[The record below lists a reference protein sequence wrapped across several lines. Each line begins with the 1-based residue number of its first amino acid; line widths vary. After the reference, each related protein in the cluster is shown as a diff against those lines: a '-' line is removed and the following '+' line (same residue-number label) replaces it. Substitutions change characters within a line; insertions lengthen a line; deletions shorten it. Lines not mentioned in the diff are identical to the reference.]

1 MSVKSRLLLLPLFTA
16 NLIGIACARSLHY
29 QFYVW
34 YYHTLPYLVWS
45 CSYSDIMRLSLLG
58 ILELCWNTYP
68 STEWSSAG
76 IHFCHVLLLVGLLSR
91 ITENRQLDVDKKSVA
106 N

>member
-1 MSVKSRLLLLPLFTA
+1 MDVTSRLLLLPLFTA

-45 CSYSDIMRLSLLG
+45 CPFTIPMRLSLLG
-58 ILELCWNTYP
+58 VLELCWNTYP
-68 STEWSSAG
+68 STDMSSAG
-76 IHFCHVLLLVGLLSR
+76 IHVCHLFLLLGLFCNRFQSR
-91 ITENRQLDVDKKSVA
+91 PTEAEAGSGA
-106 N
+106 T